1 MFHSLEVVLSEDDRQ
16 NNIVAQH
23 RLPYSFNVV
32 ARMPPVQAHVPPS
45 DSSLNN
51 FRAPALLLPEYTPLI
66 GGPIP
71 IDISS
76 GTGLQEGN
84 LPPTNPFQTHSEAV
98 TSSNDPSFTNNETL
112 AIERNTHDN
121 NSRAISR
128 PSTPSNINE
137 PLNRDHDE
145 ADMRYVLCAPLV
157 STSFKQW
164 SGSSLPH
171 WIVLIKPLPWSGG
184 SVIKLRRESHVA
196 LEIIPEHLP
205 GPLPAGFGGI
215 KIPPTSSVLNS
226 SETANRV
233 VLEFRI
239 HLYGATTKRRY
250 ENVCPS
256 CEKREGKKK
265 GTPSLIDFH
274 AERDIIE
281 PKGGKIRIEFTFC
294 CYPKDHRLGDMGYL

>member
-32 ARMPPVQAHVPPS
+32 ARMPPLQAHAPAS
-45 DSSLNN
+45 NSSLSN
-51 FRAPALLLPEYTPLI
+51 FRAPTLLLPEYTI
-66 GGPIP
+66 GNPFP
-71 IDISS
+71 VDISS
-76 GTGLQEGN
+76 GTGLQGGD
-84 LPPTNPFQTHSEAV
+84 LPTNPFQTLSEAV
-98 TSSNDPSFTNNETL
+98 TSSNDPSLTHDETL
-112 AIERNTHDN
+112 VIERNTHDN
-121 NSRAISR
+121 NTRAISR
-128 PSTPSNINE
+128 PSTPTNIND

-145 ADMRYVLCAPLV
+145 ADIRYVLCAPLV
-157 STSFKQW
+157 STSFKQYF
-164 SGSSLPH
+164 GSSLPQ

-196 LEIIPEHLP
+196 LDIIPEYLP

-215 KIPPTSSVLNS
+215 KIPATSSVLNS
-226 SETANRV
+226 SETAHRV
-233 VLEFRI
+233 FLEFRI

-265 GTPSLIDFH
+265 GIPSLIDFH
-274 AERDIIE
+274 AERDVIE